1 MRTTV
6 TLGALAL
13 LASFPSAQD
22 SPWQV
27 GQPAPHVHLPDIET
41 GEAVQLS
48 DFLGTKVLLAE
59 FASW

>member
-1 MRTTV
+1 VRTLP
-6 TLGALAL
+6 TLAALAL
-13 LASFPSAQD
+13 STVSVSAQG

-27 GQPAPHVHLPDIET
+27 GQPAPHVHLPDIAT

-48 DFLGTKVLLAE
+48 DFRGTKVLLAE